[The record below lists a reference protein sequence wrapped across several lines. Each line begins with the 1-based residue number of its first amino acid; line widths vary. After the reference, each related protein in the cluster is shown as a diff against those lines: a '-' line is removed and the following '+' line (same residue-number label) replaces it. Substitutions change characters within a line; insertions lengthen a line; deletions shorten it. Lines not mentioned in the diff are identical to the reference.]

1 MSVVSETPTRPF
13 ATGPIPVKIVIAGGF
28 GVGKTTFVGALS
40 DIAPLTTEA
49 AMTSPV
55 PMQRRASSALVPR
68 VLAGATGSVLGSPAP
83 ASPAS
88 VSPGSPSTSR
98 PSPGSASDAAG

>member
-49 AMTSPV
+49 AMTSYGEGV
-55 PMQRRASSALVPR
+55 DDRGDVS
-68 VLAGATGSVLGSPAP
+68 TKT
-83 ASPAS
+83 ASPS
-88 VSPGSPSTSR
+88 MTPSCSTCSAR
-98 PSPGSASDAAG
+98 PARIASASCGTT